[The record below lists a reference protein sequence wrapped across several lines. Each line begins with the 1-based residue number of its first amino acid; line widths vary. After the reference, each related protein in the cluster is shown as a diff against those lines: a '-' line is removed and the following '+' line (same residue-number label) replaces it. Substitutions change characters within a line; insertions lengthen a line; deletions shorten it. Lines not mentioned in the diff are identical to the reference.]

1 MSKNSAM
8 NLELENKIAIV
19 TGASR
24 GIGRGIAGSL
34 AEEGCKLVICARGG
48 DALEE
53 AADEL
58 KSLAADVTSITLDM
72 TDPTSGQTLA
82 DVAVDTYGGID
93 IFVGNVGG
101 NRRKPFEETTDED
114 WAAVL
119 DLNLNTHARC
129 ARAVIPEMRKRGQGS
144 ILFVSSI
151 FGREAGGPGLSIYN
165 ATKSA
170 LISMAKIMALELG
183 SDGIRVNTVA
193 PGSIR
198 FPGGSW
204 DKRCLEDPDEM
215 AVFIKD
221 NLPMGR
227 FGTVKEVADVV
238 AFLSS
243 PRASWISG
251 ACLNVDGVQS
261 KSLI

>member
-1 MSKNSAM
+1 M
-8 NLELENKIAIV
+8 NLDLQNKVAIV

-24 GIGRGIAGSL
+24 GIGRGIAHSL
-34 AEEGCKLVICARGG
+34 ADEGCKLVICARGEET
-48 DALEE
+48 LEE
-53 AADEL
+53 AAVEFR
-58 KSLAADVTSITLDM
+58 SLGTDVTPVALDV
-72 TDPTSGQTLA
+72 TTPSAGSTLA

-101 NRRKPFEETTDED
+101 NRRKPFEETTNED
-114 WAAVL
+114 WATVL
-119 DLNLNTHARC
+119 DLNLNTHVRC
-129 ARAVIPEMRKRGQGS
+129 ARAVIPEIRKRGQGS
-144 ILFVSSI
+144 IVFVSSI
-151 FGREAGGPGLSIYN
+151 FGREAGGPGLSIYS

-204 DKRCLEDPDEM
+204 DKRCLEDPEEM
-215 AVFIKD
+215 AVFIEG

-238 AFLSS
+238 AFLAS

>member
-1 MSKNSAM
+1 VD
-8 NLELENKIAIV
+8 LDLQNKVAIV
-19 TGASR
+19 SGASR
-24 GIGRGIAGSL
+24 GIGRGIARSL
-34 AEEGCKLVICARGG
+34 AEEGCKLVICARGEE
-48 DALEE
+48 ALEE
-53 AADEL
+53 TAVEL
-58 KSLAADVTSITLDM
+58 RALGTNVS
-72 TDPTSGQTLA
+72 TLA
-82 DVAVDTYGGID
+82 LDLTFSSAGSALASLAVDTYGGID
-93 IFVGNVGG
+93 IFVGSVGG

-114 WAAVL
+114 WAVVL
-119 DLNLNTHARC
+119 DLNLNTHVRC
-129 ARAVIPEMRKRGQGS
+129 SRAVIPEMRKKGEGA
-144 ILFVSSI
+144 IIFVSSI

-170 LISMAKIMALELG
+170 LISLAKIMALELG
-183 SDGIRVNTVA
+183 ADGIRVNTVA

-204 DKRCLEDPDEM
+204 DKRCMEDPDGM
-215 AVFIKD
+215 AKFIAE

-238 AFLSS
+238 AFLAS